1 MVFEPPLAVE
11 ALPRASHKAQLSRAH
26 GRCEHERVARAHLR
40 PQAKGCTSEGPRE
53 AVSQLHV
60 PRRSRGSTAH
70 AKAVAASTAPLE
82 VSVAPSRLPSE
93 CDRDVAS
100 RRQKSRPNQP
110 QPAQVQRRHRA
121 PRRHRAIQRCCRRD
135 SNHRCSLNVGL
146 LGSAAPRGLGPLE
159 RGIPLA
165 SSIGSGPLEISRGLH

>member
-11 ALPRASHKAQLSRAH
+11 ALPLASHKAQLSRAH

-40 PQAKGCTSEGPRE
+40 PQAKGCASAGPRE

-60 PRRSRGSTAH
+60 PRRSRGSTA
-70 AKAVAASTAPLE
+70 KANLVAASTAPLQ
-82 VSVAPSRLPSE
+82 VSVAPRRSPSE
-93 CDRDVAS
+93 RGRDAAP
-100 RRQKSRPNQP
+100 RRQQSRPNQP
-110 QPAQVQRRHRA
+110 RPAQAQRCHRA

-146 LGSAAPRGLGPLE
+146 LGSAAPRGLGAQSAGS
-159 RGIPLA
+159 RWRIP
-165 SSIGSGPLEISRGLH
+165 

>member
-11 ALPRASHKAQLSRAH
+11 ALPLASHKAQLSRAH

-40 PQAKGCTSEGPRE
+40 PQAKGCASAGPLE

-60 PRRSRGSTAH
+60 PRRSRGSTA
-70 AKAVAASTAPLE
+70 KANLVAALTASLQ
-82 VSVAPSRLPSE
+82 VSVASSRSPSE
-93 CDRDVAS
+93 HGRDAAPRRQQS
-100 RRQKSRPNQP
+100 RRNQP
-110 QPAQVQRRHRA
+110 QPIQPHRCHLA
-121 PRRHRAIQRCCRRD
+121 PRRRRAIQRCCRRD

-159 RGIPLA
+159 RGIMLA
-165 SSIGSGPLEISRGLH
+165 SSIGSGPLERSRGLH